1 MLRRAARIGD
11 GWMHAGSDQE
21 TLERLIARIGEL
33 RKEYGRDGEPFEIH
47 VIPPDEITIDGVRR
61 LEDLGVTDVIVSLRN
76 PYEPDTQTVKQ
87 KNDAL
92 RQFADDV
99 ITKM

>member
-11 GWMHAGSDQE
+11 GWMHAGSDRE

-33 RKEYGRDGEPFEIH
+33 RKECGRDREPFEIH
-47 VIPPDEITIDGVRR
+47 VISPDETTIDGVRR

-87 KNDAL
+87 KIDAL
-92 RQFADDV
+92 RRFADDLIAKV
-99 ITKM
+99 

>member
-33 RKEYGRDGEPFEIH
+33 RKEFGRDREPFEIH
-47 VIPPDEITIDGVRR
+47 VISPDEITIDGVHR

-76 PYEPDTQTVKQ
+76 PYEPDTQTLKQ
-87 KNDAL
+87 KVDTL
-92 RQFADDV
+92 RRFADDV
-99 ITKM
+99 IAKV

>member
-33 RKEYGRDGEPFEIH
+33 RKQYGRDRRPFEIH
-47 VIPPDEITIDGVRR
+47 VISPDETTIDGVHR

-76 PYEPDTQTVKQ
+76 SYEPDTQTLKQ
-87 KNDAL
+87 KIDAL
-92 RQFADDV
+92 RQFSDDV